1 MKQKGAQRNE
11 YIDSV
16 ENLDD
21 PGYDDARGGKS
32 LKINLQKA
40 RMKDAGAETTYGS
53 LFGGSKR
60 QEKHHSENSCN
71 SLPFEPDEIRSL
83 ISKKIKEINMPMPPT
98 KVGLRKLFDIL
109 NLDVS
114 PVKLLDCMLMC
125 RGKKME
131 ASIEPEDYDCT
142 KLVNWF
148 VLNIR
153 TLKHK
158 DTRSID

>member
-1 MKQKGAQRNE
+1 MKQ
-11 YIDSV
+11 
-16 ENLDD
+16 
-21 PGYDDARGGKS
+21 
-32 LKINLQKA
+32 
-40 RMKDAGAETTYGS
+40 AGSETAYGS
-53 LFGGSKR
+53 LFGGSKK

-71 SLPFEPDEIRSL
+71 SLPFEPAEIRSL
-83 ISKKIKEINMPMPPT
+83 ISKKIRDNMLPMPPT
-98 KVGLRKLFDIL
+98 KVSLKKLFELL

-131 ASIEPEDYDCT
+131 ASIEPDDYDCT

-153 TLKHK
+153 TIKHK
-158 DTRSID
+158 DAKRVDNNWV